1 VKKREYRDYLQ
12 DIYDAIN
19 DVATFIEGMTYED
32 FLKDKKT
39 INAVIRS
46 IEVIGE
52 ASKQLPKAVRDKNPS
67 IPWKKISGMRNKVI
81 HEYFGVDIEI
91 VWKTARKQIPALKRK
106 ISSLLKHE
114 NS

>member
-19 DVATFIEGMTYED
+19 EIATFIKGMTYED

-46 IEVIGE
+46 IEVIGK

-67 IPWKKISGMRNKVI
+67 IPWEKMAGMRDKVI

-91 VWKTARKQIPALKRK
+91 VWKTPKKQIPALKKK
-106 ISSLLKHE
+106 IFALLKHE
-114 NS
+114 SL

>member
-12 DIYDAIN
+12 DIYDAVN
-19 DVATFIEGMTYED
+19 DVATFIEGMRYED

-52 ASKQLPKAVRDKNPS
+52 ASKQLPEAVKDKNPS

-91 VWKTARKQIPALKRK
+91 VWKTAKKQIPALKK
-106 ISSLLKHE
+106 NIFDLLKHE
-114 NS
+114 SL

>member
-12 DIYDAIN
+12 DIYDAVN
-19 DVATFIEGMTYED
+19 DVATFIEGMTYQD

-67 IPWKKISGMRNKVI
+67 IPWKKISGMKNKVI

-91 VWKTARKQIPALKRK
+91 VWKTAKKQIPALKK
-106 ISSLLKHE
+106 NIFDLLKHE
-114 NS
+114 SL

>member
-12 DIYDAIN
+12 DIYDSVN
-19 DVATFIEGMTYED
+19 EVATFIEGLAYED

-52 ASKQLPKAVRDKNPS
+52 ATKQLPKAIRDKNPS
-67 IPWKKISGMRNKVI
+67 IPWKKMSGMRDKVI
-81 HEYFGVDIEI
+81 HEYFGVDIKT
-91 VWKTARKQIPALKRK
+91 VWKTARKQIPALRGK
-106 ISSLLKHE
+106 IFALLKQE
-114 NS
+114 NL